1 MDMSITQ
8 FLILIIIGLIAG
20 FVSGS
25 MGVGGGIIIIPA
37 MVLFMGVTQQQAQ
50 GTSIAVISVPVAL
63 VAAMN
68 YYKEGYIN
76 IKFTAVII
84 LTFVVGAYFGSKI
97 AVHIPAKTSQKSF
110 GVLLLLV
117 GLKMVIGK

>member
-1 MDMSITQ
+1 MTTTQ
-8 FLILIIIGLIAG
+8 FLILIIIGIVAG
-20 FVSGS
+20 FISGS

-68 YYKEGYIN
+68 YYKSGYIN
-76 IKFTAVII
+76 FKYAGVII
-84 LTFVVGAYFGSKI
+84 LTFVIGAYFGSKT
-97 AVHIPAKTSQKSF
+97 AVNIPAKSLQKGFSI
-110 GVLLLLV
+110 LLILV
-117 GLKMVIGK
+117 GLKMFFGK

>member
-37 MVLFMGVTQQQAQ
+37 MVFFMGVTQQQAQ

-68 YYKEGYIN
+68 YYKNGYIN
-76 IKFTAVII
+76 IKFAGIII
-84 LTFVVGAYFGSKI
+84 LTFVIGAYFGSKI
-97 AVHIPAKTSQKSF
+97 AVHIPAKTLQKSF

-117 GLKMVIGK
+117 GLKMVLSK

>member
-1 MDMSITQ
+1 MDMSISQ
-8 FLILIIIGLIAG
+8 FLILIIIGLVAG
-20 FVSGS
+20 FTSGS

-37 MVLFMGVTQQQAQ
+37 MVFFMGVTQQQAQ

-68 YYKEGYIN
+68 YYKSGYVN
-76 IKFTAVII
+76 IKFAAVII
-84 LTFVVGAYFGSKI
+84 LTFVIGAYFGSKL
-97 AVHIPAKTSQKSF
+97 AVHIPAKTLQKSF

-117 GLKMVIGK
+117 GLKMVLGK